1 MSFDFDFPFPKN
13 LAATLDVIDLVFLE
27 EKFDALGQAVNRFG
41 FLSHHLLEIN
51 FQLAGLD
58 AHAFKLVLRCCVEF
72 GSMQKRLGRDTSDI
86 QAGAAQH
93 ATILDAHGLQAEL
106 SGTNC
111 AIVAAGA
118 ATDND
123 DVVCLSHGEICL
135 A

>member
-1 MSFDFDFPFPKN
+1 
-13 LAATLDVIDLVFLE
+13 
-27 EKFDALGQAVNRFG
+27 
-41 FLSHHLLEIN
+41 
-51 FQLAGLD
+51 
-58 AHAFKLVLRCCVEF
+58 
-72 GSMQKRLGRDTSDI
+72 MQKRLGGDTPDV
-86 QAGAAQH
+86 QASAAQH
-93 ATILDAHGLQAEL
+93 TAIFDTHGLQAEL